1 MEYTLDTPKI
11 DWKKEATRTLSNK
24 ITLARICGTPFFL
37 ILLILS
43 GLSWFSH
50 SVSIGLK
57 VCTAILA
64 LALWISD
71 GADGYI
77 ARKRKEVT
85 LFGAVFDPAADKIFI
100 VSSLL
105 VLVFSVLRESLIRLV
120 LSLVL
125 ILMEAILVVV
135 GIKGYRLANAERI
148 SGRMVG
154 ANIFGKVKL
163 NIESALVFSLAMDHM
178 GFGLYHLSA
187 NLSFWVSLI
196 LIVLSI
202 VFACLSL
209 LGHSADLYSFLNG
222 EGDE

>member
-1 MEYTLDTPKI
+1 MEHMLESPKL

-24 ITLARICGTPFFL
+24 ITLARICLTPVFIL
-37 ILLILS
+37 LLILS
-43 GLSWFSH
+43 GLSGFHWTIAIYLKA
-50 SVSIGLK
+50 SVI
-57 VCTAILA
+57 VFA
-64 LALWISD
+64 LGLWISD